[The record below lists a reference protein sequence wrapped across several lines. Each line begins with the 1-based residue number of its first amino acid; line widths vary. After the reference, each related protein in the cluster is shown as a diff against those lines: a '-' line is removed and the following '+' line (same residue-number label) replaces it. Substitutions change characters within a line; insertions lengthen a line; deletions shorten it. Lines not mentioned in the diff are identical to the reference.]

1 MSNYGILVPMNT
13 VTKSQ
18 EEFAVI
24 ETGGKQYRVSAGDT
38 IKIEKIIGEIA
49 IGDSVTFDKVLLVD
63 NGKDTT
69 IGAPYISGA
78 KVEAIVKDIARHDKV
93 VVVKYL
99 QKSRYHKKNGHKQ
112 PYFEVTINSIK

>member
-1 MSNYGILVPMNT
+1 M
-13 VTKSQ
+13 TKGAKNQ

-38 IKIEKIIGEIA
+38 IKIEKIIGELA
-49 IGDSVTFDKVLLVD
+49 VGDKVTFDKVILVD
-63 NGKDTT
+63 NGSDTT
-69 IGAPYISGA
+69 IGAPYIAGA
-78 KVEAIVKDIARHDKV
+78 VVQATIKDIARHDKV

-112 PYFEVTINSIK
+112 PYFEVTIDSIK

>member
-1 MSNYGILVPMNT
+1 M
-13 VTKSQ
+13 TKGATKT

-24 ETGGKQYRVSAGDT
+24 ETGGKQYRVSTGDT
-38 IKIEKIIGEIA
+38 IKIEKISDDINV
-49 IGDSVTFDKVLLVD
+49 GDKVTFDKVLLVD
-63 NGKDTT
+63 NGTDTS

-78 KVEAIVKDIARHDKV
+78 KVEATVKDIARHAKV

-112 PYFEVTINSIK
+112 PYFEVTIDSIK

>member
-1 MSNYGILVPMNT
+1 M
-13 VTKSQ
+13 TKGATQSKKDA

-24 ETGGKQYRVSAGDT
+24 ETGGKQYRVSTGDS
-38 IKIEKIIGEIA
+38 IKIEKIADGMN
-49 IGDSVTFDKVLLVD
+49 IGDKVTFDKVLLVD
-63 NGKDTT
+63 NGTDTS

-78 KVEAIVKDIARHDKV
+78 KVEATVKDIARYPKV

-112 PYFEVTINSIK
+112 PYFEVTIDSIK